1 MTVKEMYISYM
12 YDVMLI
18 SPIAIRYIY
27 TGRMPYDSCKDIGWF
42 SLLDG
47 ASKFELLD
55 LFNAIE
61 SYLIDKQSEWIQQ
74 NILTVHKYAA
84 STASLNK
91 LLAHCN
97 RVMVSH
103 PHVIFKSNDFV
114 TLPKETL
121 ITLLKNDELGMDED
135 DVWMSVVEW
144 ATKQVPEL
152 ELGTDPDDW
161 SSNDTNAIKDITT
174 DCMPHVRF
182 FSISPKKVILYEG
195 LLPKEL
201 RHDILNYHI
210 DKDYKP

>member
-1 MTVKEMYISYM
+1 MS
-12 YDVMLI
+12 
-18 SPIAIRYIY
+18 
-27 TGRMPYDSCKDIGWF
+27 YDSCKDIGWF

-55 LFNAIE
+55 LFTAIE

-91 LLAHCN
+91 LLAYCN
-97 RVMVSH
+97 RIMVSH
-103 PHVIFKSNDFV
+103 PDIIFKSNDLA

-121 ITLLKNDELGMDED
+121 ITLLKNDELMMDED

-161 SSNDTNAIKDITT
+161 SSNDTNAIKDIIA
-174 DCMPHVRF
+174 DCIPYTV
-182 FSISPKKVILYEG
+182 S
-195 LLPKEL
+195 LLPRLLYVTK
-201 RHDILNYHI
+201 
-210 DKDYKP
+210 